1 MSEATRAR
9 IAGVVLAAGAS
20 TRMGRPKLL
29 LTYQGVPLL
38 QRALDAATQGGCD
51 EVIVVV
57 GANRDQYAQQLAQT
71 AARIVFN
78 PYYAE
83 GLSTSIR
90 AGIEALSED
99 VGAVVVLVADQP
111 FIDGKVV
118 RQLIETYRT
127 SGKRIV
133 TCEYEGVRGVP
144 TLFDRALFIELLV
157 LEGDRG
163 ARAVVEAY
171 PRHVATVEIP
181 PWSARDID
189 TPADAKGLLSR

>member
-1 MSEATRAR
+1 VSEATRAR
-9 IAGVVLAAGAS
+9 IAGLVLAAGAS
-20 TRMGRPKLL
+20 TRMGQPKLL

-38 QRALDAATQGGCD
+38 QRAVDAATQGGCD

-57 GANRDQYAQQLAQT
+57 GANREQYAQQLAQT
-71 AARIVFN
+71 TARIVFN
-78 PYYAE
+78 PNYAE

-99 VGAVVVLVADQP
+99 VGAAVLLVADQP
-111 FIDGKVV
+111 FIDGEVV

-133 TCEYEGVRGVP
+133 ACQYEGVRGVP

-163 ARAVVEAY
+163 ARAVLETY

-181 PWSARDID
+181 SSSARDID
-189 TPADAKGLLSR
+189 TPTDAKGLLSR